1 MIQCRGERRFGETTT
16 GVAHVMAK
24 LIAVL
29 YERNESKY
37 TLEEGLVRFTLD
49 LESEGLKAHVI
60 PATPKVAAK
69 AATKTRKASSG
80 RKAYPERYIYYVNV
94 KSEIGKLRQTVGR
107 NIYVKVADAEG
118 VSHLTMNHTSGG
130 ITFGEVEE
138 DEPEA
143 QKGSKKASK
152 SSNEDFTML
161 LLTKLIAK
169 GDEDAL
175 IAFFGE
181 AKGYDLKKSKIM
193 AAAICS

>member
-16 GVAHVMAK
+16 GVTRVMAK

-118 VSHLTMNHTSGG
+118 VSHLTMNISSEG
-130 ITFGEVEE
+130 ITFGEVEK

-143 QKGSKKASK
+143 PKGSKGSK
-152 SSNEDFTML
+152 SSNEDFEMVIL
-161 LLTKLIAK
+161 KKLIAK
-169 GDEDAL
+169 GDEPAL
-175 IAFFGE
+175 VAFFQE
-181 AKGYDLKKSKIM
+181 AKGYDLKKSRIM
-193 AAAICS
+193 AGAICG